1 MRAKVTLSQ
10 PLHVQDKIAT
20 CAPSLIST
28 SLSTGHQNGYFPYL
42 GGNVLFVCPWS
53 GLHEIYKSVLVHVAL
68 TLGGPASP
76 REAGPIFWRRAP
88 VGGHGMQA
96 SYFPIS
102 PARFLHWGQIGQQ
115 RRAWGLSTFRG
126 YLRPPATR

>member
-20 CAPSLIST
+20 CAPSLISANFP
-28 SLSTGHQNGYFPYL
+28 TGHRDGYFPYL
-42 GGNVLFVCPWS
+42 GENVLFMCSWF

-76 REAGPIFWRRAP
+76 REAGSLFFERLTLVAP
-88 VGGHGMQA
+88 TA
-96 SYFPIS
+96 
-102 PARFLHWGQIGQQ
+102 
-115 RRAWGLSTFRG
+115 
-126 YLRPPATR
+126 

>member
-1 MRAKVTLSQ
+1 VRAKVTLSQ

-68 TLGGPASP
+68 TSGSPASP
-76 REAGPIFWRRAP
+76 REAGLLFFERLTLAAPTGMRFTCKTPRFYLRGRHCSRRAP
-88 VGGHGMQA
+88 
-96 SYFPIS
+96 
-102 PARFLHWGQIGQQ
+102 
-115 RRAWGLSTFRG
+115 
-126 YLRPPATR
+126 PPPLCI